1 MRRHKYSFN
10 IWAMKCKEREEIMI
24 INWHTS
30 FKNQE
35 WLIIHDNRE
44 KKKRRKKGEIV
55 NIMETID
62 CCTHSTRKSLQFSG
76 SDIILRI
83 KGFILLKSPN
93 PF

>member
-1 MRRHKYSFN
+1 MTT
-10 IWAMKCKEREEIMI
+10 ER
-24 INWHTS
+24 
-30 FKNQE
+30 
-35 WLIIHDNRE
+35 
-44 KKKRRKKGEIV
+44 KKKKKKGEIV